1 MSPSHAPINP
11 PIINLNLEHIDLN
24 FLIVNLSEGDVSA
37 EEAVEEVEI
46 VDLELPLT
54 IYDPLFQDILVEKDA
69 GDTSSEEEAQLEK
82 EVELLNVLHNV
93 IMDPMNVTFKEM
105 LLENVVMKDQIASL
119 NTQVYGLEA
128 TVSTL
133 NSTVVQ
139 LSSTLTNLTSL
150 MMAHSNQSHHIVDRY
165 DKWNICTWCLYSVFP
180 SLSSHLS

>member
-1 MSPSHAPINP
+1 MA
-11 PIINLNLEHIDLN
+11 
-24 FLIVNLSEGDVSA
+24 
-37 EEAVEEVEI
+37 EEVEI
-46 VDLELPLT
+46 VDPELPLT
-54 IYDPLFQDILVEKDA
+54 VYDPLFQDIPIEEDAWEK
-69 GDTSSEEEAQLEK
+69 SSKEEAQLEEEAPTEK
-82 EVELLNVLHNV
+82 EVELRNVLHNV
-93 IMDPMNVTFKEM
+93 IAKLMNAAFKEVV
-105 LLENVVMKDQIASL
+105 LENVAMKSQITSL

-180 SLSSHLS
+180 SLSSHLSWSC